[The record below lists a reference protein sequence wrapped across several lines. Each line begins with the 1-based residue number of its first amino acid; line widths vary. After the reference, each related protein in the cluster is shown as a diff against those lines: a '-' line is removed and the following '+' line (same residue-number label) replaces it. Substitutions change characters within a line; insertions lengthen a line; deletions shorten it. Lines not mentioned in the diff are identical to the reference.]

1 MHNNIDI
8 KVTAAATEEIIYR
21 ISYLDTLNS
30 EEEIMCTTLLL
41 LFIPLVS
48 SFSSNTMIYQTNRFH
63 SSSTELFGTIRF
75 VGDATAS
82 YDTPPIAIST
92 EDKSLSQ
99 FLYTSASDE
108 VLCGAQ
114 TNTLL
119 EDDGSGDQLWRCQQA
134 GVEWFGMTVLPIF
147 INR

>member
-1 MHNNIDI
+1 
-8 KVTAAATEEIIYR
+8 
-21 ISYLDTLNS
+21 
-30 EEEIMCTTLLL
+30 MCTTLLL
-41 LFIPLVS
+41 LLGFISLVS
-48 SFSSNTMIYQTNRFH
+48 SFQTHRFYSS

-82 YDTPPIAIST
+82 YDAPPIAIST
-92 EDKSLSQ
+92 EDKSLNQ

-108 VLCGAQ
+108 VLCGAE

-119 EDDGSGDQLWRCQQA
+119 EDDGSGDQLWRCQQE
-134 GVEWFGMTVLPIF
+134 GVGWFGMTVIPIF

>member
-1 MHNNIDI
+1 
-8 KVTAAATEEIIYR
+8 
-21 ISYLDTLNS
+21 
-30 EEEIMCTTLLL
+30 MCTTLLL
-41 LFIPLVS
+41 LGFLSLSLVS
-48 SFSSNTMIYQTNRFH
+48 SFSSNTIIYQTHRFH

-82 YDTPPIAIST
+82 YNTPPIAIST
-92 EDKSLSQ
+92 EDELSLSQ

>member
-1 MHNNIDI
+1 
-8 KVTAAATEEIIYR
+8 
-21 ISYLDTLNS
+21 
-30 EEEIMCTTLLL
+30 MCTTLIIAV
-41 LFIPLVS
+41 LFG
-48 SFSSNTMIYQTNRFH
+48 FTRAFFNTIIYQKHRYQ
-63 SSSTELFGTIRF
+63 SSTELFGTIRF

-82 YDTPPIAIST
+82 YTTPSIAIST

>member
-1 MHNNIDI
+1 
-8 KVTAAATEEIIYR
+8 
-21 ISYLDTLNS
+21 
-30 EEEIMCTTLLL
+30 MCTILSLLGG
-41 LFIPLVS
+41 FISLVSVS
-48 SFSSNTMIYQTNRFH
+48 SFSSNTIIYQTNRFH

>member
-1 MHNNIDI
+1 
-8 KVTAAATEEIIYR
+8 
-21 ISYLDTLNS
+21 
-30 EEEIMCTTLLL
+30 MCTTLLL

-48 SFSSNTMIYQTNRFH
+48 SFSSNTIIYQKHRYQ
-63 SSSTELFGTIRF
+63 SPTELFGTIRF

-82 YDTPPIAIST
+82 YTTPSIATST
-92 EDKSLSQ
+92 EDKLSLSQ

>member
-1 MHNNIDI
+1 
-8 KVTAAATEEIIYR
+8 
-21 ISYLDTLNS
+21 
-30 EEEIMCTTLLL
+30 MCTVLSLLG
-41 LFIPLVS
+41 FISLVSVS
-48 SFSSNTMIYQTNRFH
+48 SFSSNTIIYQTHRYQS
-63 SSSTELFGTIRF
+63 SSSTKLFGTIRF

-82 YDTPPIAIST
+82 CDTPPIAIST

-134 GVEWFGMTVLPIF
+134 GVEWFGMTALPIF